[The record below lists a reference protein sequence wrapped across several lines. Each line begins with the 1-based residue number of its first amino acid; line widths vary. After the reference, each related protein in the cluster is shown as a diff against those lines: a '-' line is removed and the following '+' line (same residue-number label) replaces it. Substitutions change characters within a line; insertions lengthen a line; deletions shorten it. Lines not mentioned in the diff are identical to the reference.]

1 MKFAAAIVA
10 AAVGVQAYASSNSSA
25 IHQYTT
31 EVVDQ
36 YVTYCPGPMHVT
48 HGSKVYVVTKSHGT
62 TLGGVDILIHWSP
75 ILHPRHESQNNK
87 EITEHIADK

>member
-36 YVTYCPGPMHVT
+36 YVTYCPGPMKVT
-48 HGSKVYVVTKSHGT
+48 HGTKVYVVTKPQ
-62 TLGGVDILIHWSP
+62 TLT
-75 ILHPRHESQNNK
+75 
-87 EITEHIADK
+87 ITDCPCIITRPVVSTSAVICKSG